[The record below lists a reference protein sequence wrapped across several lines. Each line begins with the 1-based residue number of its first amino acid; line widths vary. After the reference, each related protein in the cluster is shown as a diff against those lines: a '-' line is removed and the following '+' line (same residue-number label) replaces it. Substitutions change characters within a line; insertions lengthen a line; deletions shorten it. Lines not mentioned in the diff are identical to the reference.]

1 MSARGVR
8 TGRAAMANDPAP
20 PDLSE
25 ALAAM
30 ESRGPS
36 HSSPVHRWLEANYDA
51 LAVAF
56 RRKPP
61 AWTKLANYLSE
72 HGVTG
77 AEGKRP
83 TPASVRSAW
92 RRLDA
97 AKMRQR
103 DASASRHAETP
114 DPQFP
119 ERRVSGDEYDFANA
133 PFVR

>member
-1 MSARGVR
+1 VR
-8 TGRAAMANDPAP
+8 TGRAAKANDPAA

-30 ESRGPS
+30 ASRGPS
-36 HSSPVHRWLEANYDA
+36 RSSPLYQWLEANNDA
-51 LAVAF
+51 LALAV

-61 AWTKLANYLSE
+61 AWTKLANYLGE

-77 AEGKRP
+77 AEGKPP

-103 DASASRHAETP
+103 GPSFAETP
-114 DPQFP
+114 DPEFP
-119 ERRVSGDEYDFANA
+119 EKRGSGDEYDFANA